1 MPALDASS
9 LDAQCEARGV
19 ATHYRDWR
27 GQERRPSDAT
37 KRAILAQIDRYAAT
51 VAGGGAGAVCPAPLV
66 CAVARDVALD
76 VVARAWP
83 LRWLLDS
90 ETGQRTEGR
99 CSAAGLAAQPTPRA
113 AASTANACQRIAC
126 DRIADVLRAGYHRLS
141 ILDSEDAIAATRML
155 IACPPRCAAATPQA
169 ARIFGPAVQLYAL
182 RSRRNWGIG
191 DFSDLAALA
200 RMAAAEGA
208 DFVGVNPLHAL
219 FLDRPADAS
228 PYSPSSRLALNPLY
242 LDVEA
247 IEDYAA
253 CTAAR
258 ALVGTPAFQR
268 LLSTLREARMV
279 DYAGVTTAKLQA
291 LKLLYAHFRSEHLE
305 TMTTRGHDFS
315 TFIDA
320 SDDDVGA
327 FARFTAMRDGAIADR
342 GPSAAAS
349 NGAAHDDAVHFH
361 LYLQWQADLQ
371 LTAASDIAR
380 AAGMRLGIYRDLAV
394 GANPDGAEVAHD
406 AVRFASGMQ
415 IGAPPDEFNH
425 DGQDWGLPPWIP
437 QRITAEAY
445 APWRALLAANMHG
458 AGALRIDHVMGM
470 LRLYWVPRGMAPADG
485 TYVGYPLEDLL
496 GVLALESNR
505 RHCAVV
511 GEDLG
516 TVPDAVR
523 DALRERGVLSYRVLF
538 FERDANGDF
547 LPPTSY
553 PLQSLVTI
561 STHDLPTLQGYWQAT
576 DLAAREALDG
586 AGSESTDATDRGA
599 QRTQARVE
607 RQRDRQRLAH
617 ALQREGLAAPSIVD
631 RELSFAHVCAVHA
644 YAARTPCAMMTL
656 QLEDVFGEVAQ
667 VNLPATTGD
676 QYPNWRR
683 KIAVDLEQWLEDGR
697 FARLCEAIR
706 AQGRGRDSQ
715 SSAKAGT

>member
-9 LDAQCEARGV
+9 LDAQCEARGI

-27 GQERRPSDAT
+27 GHEQRPPDAA
-37 KRAILAQIDRYAAT
+37 KRATLAQIHRYEAT
-51 VAGGGAGAVCPAPLV
+51 VASGAAGAACPAPLV
-66 CAVARDVALD
+66 CAVARDVALYI
-76 VVARAWP
+76 VPHAWP
-83 LRWLLDS
+83 LRWLVEFES
-90 ETGQRTEGR
+90 GQRAQGR
-99 CSAAGLAAQPTPRA
+99 CSAAGLAAQPVPQA
-113 AASTANACQRIAC
+113 AASSANACQRIAC
-126 DRIADVLRAGYHRLS
+126 DSIGDVLQAGYHRLS
-141 ILDSEDAIAATRML
+141 ILDSEDAVVATRTL
-155 IACPPRCAAATPQA
+155 IACPPRCAAATSQA
-169 ARIFGPAVQLYAL
+169 ARVFGPAVQLYAL

-200 RMAAAEGA
+200 RIAAAEGA

-247 IEDYAA
+247 IEDYAV

-258 ALVGTPAFQR
+258 ALVSTPAFQR
-268 LLSTLREARMV
+268 LLCALRAAPMV
-279 DYAGVTTAKLQA
+279 DYAGVAAAKLQA
-291 LKLLYAHFRSEHLE
+291 LELLYAHFRCAHLE
-305 TMTTRGHDFS
+305 TMTARGRDFS

-320 SDDDVGA
+320 CDDDVGA
-327 FARFTAMRDGAIADR
+327 FARFAALRGGAIADH
-342 GPSAAAS
+342 GGSAAAG
-349 NGAAHDDAVHFH
+349 NRAAGDDAVRFH
-361 LYLQWQADLQ
+361 LYLQWQADAQ
-371 LTAASDIAR
+371 LTSASAVAR

-406 AVRFASGMQ
+406 AVRFASDMQ
-415 IGAPPDEFNH
+415 IGAPPDAFNR

-445 APWRALLAANMHG
+445 APWRALLGANMRG
-458 AGALRIDHVMGM
+458 AGALRIDHVMAM
-470 LRLYWVPRGMAPADG
+470 MRLYWVPRGFAPADG
-485 TYVGYPLEDLL
+485 TYVSYPLEDLL

-523 DALRERGVLSYRVLF
+523 AALRERGVLSYRVLF

-553 PLQSLVTI
+553 PPQSLVTI

-576 DLAAREALDG
+576 DLAAREALDD
-586 AGSESTDATDRGA
+586 AGDESPAATDRVA
-599 QRTQARVE
+599 QRTQARAE
-607 RQRDRQRLAH
+607 RQRDRQQLAH
-617 ALQREGLAAPSIVD
+617 ALQREGLASPSVAE

-667 VNLPATTGD
+667 VNLPATTD
-676 QYPNWRR
+676 DRYPNWRR
-683 KIAVDLEQWLEDGR
+683 KIAVDLEQWPEDGR

-706 AQGRGRDSQ
+706 AQGRGR
-715 SSAKAGT
+715 